1 MADANKVGTEE
12 SGSVSGPPCA
22 PRPPTTG
29 VSDTQMDRDVDDMLR
44 LAEEEAL
51 AEDGAAAVAALGEQI
66 EKRSGT
72 TPPPSQ
78 GLLASWLASS
88 VVPPEVATSTGRSLK
103 KACFPELS
111 QQAKSTN
118 SPPLKPAAPA
128 EARPSTI
135 DEREEAAAQLRAWSR
150 AQAAQQIPA
159 SDICGSCKH
168 VLPVPTAPD
177 AANPCPRCTLA
188 ATQPEPLVAPVAVQA
203 QPDATVPSTAA
214 NEGDAVPLA
223 QVAEQPPV
231 VAGDAPQPVAC
242 KAMPPRLQHEVHLY
256 KAQRWRDDVVAVLDA
271 RSFLQLPRLAVK
283 AGSLKVSRAILEET
297 GIGFLI
303 ADRSLWALCPAVGRV
318 RSAAE
323 VADGVHKTWLA
334 LKRGCKLEKAAE
346 DIVSL
351 EDDAGWKPL
360 GNQQAQ
366 PFLRTVDALQEFA
379 LANDDVRRGV
389 AAKAAFH
396 LAKIGITRWKDL
408 TQLSADVPRIHRWPA
423 PVATT
428 ATNMIAAAH
437 RALRREEALK
447 DAASQAT
454 SPRKRP
460 RKNLNESAAVAA
472 MCIHQDEAEAG
483 EAVAPAQKMLPRAA
497 IAHAAVSCALEDLSS
512 RAFELRAGTR
522 RHTASVRSALN
533 AWHAFAT
540 MVLKVPSEETLPP
553 QSTEHVEAFV
563 ALFRSGHTA
572 SNYVGAMRWACDVRG
587 LHKSWDSD
595 TLKLTIKG
603 LKIRSTSAAVQRLA
617 RMLLLSTALVRRIV
631 AFADAAWPRSWF
643 PALLLVSWALL
654 LRVQSEAVPL
664 EIGELSD
671 LTTLPPQRH
680 SAVAWDPQG
689 KLWIRWRR
697 RKHRP
702 DGCTRSLPCSCAADG
717 AQFCATCRLKAYAE
731 EHGLLSGSQAGTRL
745 WAQATPS
752 SSLAVLRQAL
762 GLLQIPGAASF
773 TWKAVRAGR
782 ATELSR
788 TPGVS
793 IQEIMMAGDW
803 LSKAVFCYIK
813 ESEIDAES
821 VIAAAVEESEDEEA

>member
-1 MADANKVGTEE
+1 MTIG
-12 SGSVSGPPCA
+12 GGGGPCCNRA
-22 PRPPTTG
+22 ETG
-29 VSDTQMDRDVDDMLR
+29 QR
-44 LAEEEAL
+44 
-51 AEDGAAAVAALGEQI
+51 
-66 EKRSGT
+66 
-72 TPPPSQ
+72 
-78 GLLASWLASS
+78 
-88 VVPPEVATSTGRSLK
+88 AT
-103 KACFPELS
+103 F
-111 QQAKSTN
+111 TN
-118 SPPLKPAAPA
+118 SPLLQPAAPA
-128 EARPSTI
+128 GARPSSI

-150 AQAAQQIPA
+150 ALAAQQVPA

-428 ATNMIAAAH
+428 ATNMITAAH

-472 MCIHQDEAEAG
+472 MCIHQDEAEAS
-483 EAVAPAQKMLPRAA
+483 EAA
-497 IAHAAVSCALEDLSS
+497 SS
-512 RAFELRAGTR
+512 G
-522 RHTASVRSALN
+522 
-533 AWHAFAT
+533 
-540 MVLKVPSEETLPP
+540 
-553 QSTEHVEAFV
+553 
-563 ALFRSGHTA
+563 
-572 SNYVGAMRWACDVRG
+572 
-587 LHKSWDSD
+587 
-595 TLKLTIKG
+595 
-603 LKIRSTSAAVQRLA
+603 
-617 RMLLLSTALVRRIV
+617 
-631 AFADAAWPRSWF
+631 
-643 PALLLVSWALL
+643 WAL
-654 LRVQSEAVPL
+654 
-664 EIGELSD
+664 
-671 LTTLPPQRH
+671 
-680 SAVAWDPQG
+680 
-689 KLWIRWRR
+689 WRPAH
-697 RKHRP
+697 K
-702 DGCTRSLPCSCAADG
+702 CT
-717 AQFCATCRLKAYAE
+717 
-731 EHGLLSGSQAGTRL
+731 
-745 WAQATPS
+745 
-752 SSLAVLRQAL
+752 
-762 GLLQIPGAASF
+762 
-773 TWKAVRAGR
+773 GR
-782 ATELSR
+782 NQ
-788 TPGVS
+788 P
-793 IQEIMMAGDW
+793 
-803 LSKAVFCYIK
+803 
-813 ESEIDAES
+813 
-821 VIAAAVEESEDEEA
+821 